1 MDQGSSSRNRE
12 KRTMQ
17 LFCCHKKVDGAF
29 YVYCLL
35 WSRSLH
41 GRLKLR
47 SLEGLSMGM
56 SRAALRNLFTMQWEF
71 VIVVH

>member
-1 MDQGSSSRNRE
+1 MVS
-12 KRTMQ
+12 T
-17 LFCCHKKVDGAF
+17 LFCRHKKVDGAF
-29 YVYCLL
+29 YVYCPL

-47 SLEGLSMGM
+47 SLGGLSMGM
-56 SRAALRNLFTMQWEF
+56 SRAALRNLFTMQWQF